1 MHSTNSLTSP
11 SKSPQGI
18 SLKTQLYGLV
28 LFLGL
33 MSFVGRLL
41 ISVDHTR
48 DYLNEQ
54 MSIHAQDAATSL
66 GLSISPYLDEE
77 NIVIAET
84 MMAAIF
90 DSGYYAS
97 MVLVSPD
104 NKNLLSMSNP
114 KLVEGVPTWFIELF
128 PLDPPT
134 RETEVSSGWNIAGTL
149 YVTSHAGVSYAQL
162 WDYSVR
168 AFYGS
173 IAILLA
179 CLLIAHFIIRAVL
192 KPLRKVEEQAN
203 AITNKQFIF
212 NESVPLTKELRVV
225 TSAINGMVR
234 NVQRTFISMT
244 DHAESL
250 AQEAYIDKLTQIGN
264 RRAFDNQ
271 LHSHFIDSDALESSI
286 ALITLPSLQDVNT
299 ELGFKDGDE
308 YVLKVIQTIQSELH
322 LVQGAQYYRI
332 SGGSFIVTL
341 PLSLSLAIKDFE
353 NVHKKLNAYNSHRYN
368 NGFAKLVMCAY
379 TKDDN
384 IGDLLSRLDTLST
397 QSKGQVIAPDLLN
410 EHKTASLGL
419 QQWKSLINDIINKG
433 NIDFSFQPI
442 CYKNNTAPLY
452 IELFSNFSHKEQNI
466 NNGQLFAMAE
476 RLNLTTELDKKLV
489 MSVSDLKNRFS
500 DQVFAINLSNQSIH
514 DADFT
519 TWLDNY
525 IQLNQD
531 VFEGMIFEINE
542 SSLLNDVNT
551 AKEIINLLK
560 HYNIKICIERF
571 GSSLSSFKY
580 LRGLNVDYV
589 KLDGSYIRDLI
600 NNPDNNYFIQAVN
613 QICQGLGITV
623 IACHI
628 ENEATFNK
636 INELSINAY
645 QGNFLQ
651 APQKITIEHI
661 KTDSP
666 EAFFAL
672 KSLNN
677 PI

>member
-1 MHSTNSLTSP
+1 MRSTNSLTP
-11 SKSPQGI
+11 PKKSSSGI

-41 ISVDHTR
+41 VSVDHTR

-77 NIVIAET
+77 SIVIAET

-97 MVLVSPD
+97 MVLISPE

-114 KLVEGVPTWFIELF
+114 KLVEGVPTWFIDLF

-149 YVTSHAGVSYAQL
+149 YVTSHAGVSYSQL
-162 WDYSVR
+162 WDYSIR

-173 IAILLA
+173 IVILLA

-192 KPLRKVEEQAN
+192 KPLQKVEEQAY
-203 AITNKQFIF
+203 AITNKEFII
-212 NESVPLTKELRVV
+212 NDNIPLTKELRAV
-225 TSAINGMVR
+225 TAAINGMVK
-234 NVQRTFISMT
+234 NVQKTFVSMT

-250 AQEAYIDKLTQIGN
+250 AQEAYIDKLTQVGN

-271 LHSHFIDSDALESSI
+271 LHSHFVDSDALESSI
-286 ALITLPSLQDVNT
+286 ALITMPSLLNVNT

-308 YVLKVIQTIQSELH
+308 YVLKVIKTIQEELA
-322 LVQGAQYYRI
+322 LINGVQYYRI
-332 SGGSFIVTL
+332 SGGCFIVTL
-341 PLSLSLAIKDFE
+341 PLSLNLAIKDFE
-353 NVHKKLNAYNSHRYN
+353 NVNKKLNAFNSHRYS

-379 TKDDN
+379 TEDDN
-384 IGDLLSRLDTLST
+384 MSDLLSRLDTLST

-410 EHKTASLGL
+410 KHKTASLGL

-442 CYKNNTAPLY
+442 TYKNNTTPLY

-489 MSVSDLKNRFS
+489 MSVSDLKNRFP

-514 DADFT
+514 DVDFT

-525 IQLNQD
+525 IQLNQN
-531 VFEGMIFEINE
+531 VFENMIIEINE
-542 SSLLNDVNT
+542 SSLLNDVIT

-560 HYNIKICIERF
+560 HHNIKVCIERF

-600 NNPDNNYFIQAVN
+600 NNPDNNYFIQAVT

-628 ENEATFNK
+628 ENEATFEK

-645 QGNFLQ
+645 QGNYLQ
-651 APQKITIEHI
+651 VPQKVTFDHT

-672 KSLNN
+672 KSLNH

>member
-1 MHSTNSLTSP
+1 MHSTNSLTNH
-11 SKSPQGI
+11 SKSSSGI

-28 LFLGL
+28 LLLGL
-33 MSFVGRLL
+33 MSFVGHLL

-77 NIVIAET
+77 SIVIAET
-84 MMAAIF
+84 MMTAIF

-97 MVLVSPD
+97 MTLIAPND
-104 NKNLLSMSNP
+104 ENLLSMSNP
-114 KLVEGVPTWFIELF
+114 KLVEGVPTWFTEFF
-128 PLDPPT
+128 PLNPPT
-134 RETEVSSGWNIAGTL
+134 RETEVSSGWSIAGTL
-149 YVTSHAGVSYAQL
+149 YVTSHAGVSYTQL
-162 WDYSVR
+162 WDYSIR
-168 AFYGS
+168 AFYSS
-173 IAILLA
+173 IAVLLA
-179 CLLIAHFIIRAVL
+179 CLVLAHFIIKAVL
-192 KPLRKVEEQAN
+192 KPLQKVEEQAN

-212 NESVPLTKELRVV
+212 NDSVPLTKELRAV
-225 TSAINGMVR
+225 TTAINGMVR

-271 LHSHFIDSDALESSI
+271 LHSHFVDSDALESSI
-286 ALITLPSLQDVNT
+286 ALITLPSLLNVNT

-322 LVQGAQYYRI
+322 SVQGAQYYRI
-332 SGGSFIVTL
+332 SGGSFIVTM
-341 PLSLSLAIKDFE
+341 PLSLNLAIKDFE
-353 NVHKKLNAYNSHRYN
+353 NVNNKLNAYNSHRYN

-397 QSKGQVIAPDLLN
+397 QSKDQVIAPDLLN

-442 CYKNNTAPLY
+442 SYKNNTAPLY
-452 IELFSNFSHKEQNI
+452 IELFSNFSHKNHKI

-489 MSVSDLKNRFS
+489 MSVSDLKNRFPN
-500 DQVFAINLSNQSIH
+500 QVFAINLSNQSIH

-531 VFEGMIFEINE
+531 IFENMIIEINE

-628 ENEATFNK
+628 ENQKTLSK

-651 APQKITIEHI
+651 TPQKITFDNV
-661 KTDSP
+661 KTDSSDDI
-666 EAFFAL
+666 FAL